1 MDLYKKNKY
10 ILNDENL
17 YCFFNDEENPINKYL
32 NYGYAILRSYFSKSI
47 VKKGL
52 DPRISIFHKSFH
64 NHFALAS
71 DLMEVFRI
79 IIDFEVIK
87 IVEVEKMQKPW
98 YESKQ
103 QLIELFNRR
112 ILVDGKEQF
121 INNAI
126 DLFLEAIIAERELP
140 TLVFPMYEWN

>member
-1 MDLYKKNKY
+1 
-10 ILNDENL
+10 
-17 YCFFNDEENPINKYL
+17 
-32 NYGYAILRSYFSKSI
+32 
-47 VKKGL
+47 
-52 DPRISIFHKSFH
+52 
-64 NHFALAS
+64 
-71 DLMEVFRI
+71 MEVFRI